1 MKNLVLLLSI
11 FFLFSCNSIQRVE
24 EKPKE
29 EHKLLVY
36 AQSKMSIN
44 NYVDMMRALEIGE
57 RYFNTEKDI
66 VLAVIFIESD
76 FNVFAYNEVTNDY
89 GLSQQNGKY
98 ILDRYTTVKKILDK
112 EKIECNVNH
121 RFDIYLNVLAC
132 YYYLDHCIELK
143 GTKSKG
149 IKKYNGTGK
158 DAEKY
163 MYKVI
168 DTYFKNA

>member
-1 MKNLVLLLSI
+1 M
-11 FFLFSCNSIQRVE
+11 
-24 EKPKE
+24 
-29 EHKLLVY
+29 KLLISLLTILFISASFPQEVKEKENNLLTY

-66 VLAVIFIESD
+66 VLAVIYIESD
-76 FNVFAYNEVTNDY
+76 FKVFAYNEETNDY

-98 ILDRYTTVKKILDK
+98 ILDRYITVKKILDK

-121 RFDIYLNVLAC
+121 RFDIYLNVLSC
-132 YYYLDHCIELK
+132 FYYLDHCIELK
-143 GTKSKG
+143 GTKSQG

-168 DTYFKNA
+168 DTYFKNV